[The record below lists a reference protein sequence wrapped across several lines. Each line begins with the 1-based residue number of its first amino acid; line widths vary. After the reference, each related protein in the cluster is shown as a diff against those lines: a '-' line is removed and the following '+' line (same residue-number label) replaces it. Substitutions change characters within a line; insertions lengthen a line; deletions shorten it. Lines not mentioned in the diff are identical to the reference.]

1 MKKVVIGIDVGGSTT
16 KIVGF
21 EKTGEEE
28 KKLIAPQ
35 FVSASDPLTSIYG
48 AFGKFLADNR
58 LTVGDI
64 ERVMMTGIGTPAEK
78 LPFYSL
84 PCKTVSEFTSIG
96 LGGLYLSGLDEAIV
110 VSLGTGT
117 AVVHAKKGGEITYL
131 GGTGVGGGTLVG
143 LSHLLLK
150 MESVDHVASLAED
163 GDLGN
168 IDLRISDM
176 AQKNKLTGMPEEMT
190 ASNFG
195 KVSDLATKADISLGI
210 LNMVF
215 ETVGMVS
222 YFAAKSCGLRD
233 IVVTGNLTSVPYCVR
248 LMEKLNTMFD
258 VHFTIPEFARFGTVI
273 GTALRG

>member
-1 MKKVVIGIDVGGSTT
+1 MRNVVIGIDVGGSTT

-21 EKTGEEE
+21 EKTPEGSR
-28 KKLIAPQ
+28 LIAPQ
-35 FVSASDPLTSIYG
+35 YVRASDPLTSVYG
-48 AFGKFLADNR
+48 AFGKFTAENKLS
-58 LTVGDI
+58 LSEI
-64 ERVMMTGIGTPAEK
+64 SRVMMTGVGSASITSPI
-78 LPFYSL
+78 YSL
-84 PCKTVSEFTSIG
+84 PCESVSEFDSIG

-110 VSLGTGT
+110 ASLGTGT

-131 GGTGVGGGTLVG
+131 GGTGVGGGTLLG

-150 MESVDHVASLAED
+150 MDSVEHISDLAEE

-176 AQKNKLTGMPEEMT
+176 ANRDRLNGMPEDMT
-190 ASNFG
+190 AANFG
-195 KVSDLATKADISLGI
+195 KISDLATKADISLGV

-222 YFAAKSCGLRD
+222 LFAARSRGVKD
-233 IVVTGNLTSVPYCVR
+233 IVMTGNLTTIPYCKTV
-248 LMEKLNTMFD
+248 MAKLNRMFD
-258 VHFTIPEFARFGTVI
+258 VNFLIPDLATYGTVI

>member
-1 MKKVVIGIDVGGSTT
+1 MRNVVIGIDVGGSTT

-21 EKTGEEE
+21 EKTPEGSL
-28 KKLIAPQ
+28 LIAPQ
-35 FVSASDPLTSIYG
+35 YVRASDPLTSVYG
-48 AFGKFLADNR
+48 AFGKFTAENKLS
-58 LTVGDI
+58 LSEI
-64 ERVMMTGIGTPAEK
+64 SRVMMTGVGSASITSPI
-78 LPFYSL
+78 YSL
-84 PCKTVSEFTSIG
+84 PCESVSEFDSIG

-110 VSLGTGT
+110 ASLGTGT

-131 GGTGVGGGTLVG
+131 GGTGVGGGTLLG

-150 MESVDHVASLAED
+150 MDSVDHISDLAEE

-176 AQKNKLTGMPEEMT
+176 ANRDRLNGMPEDMT
-190 ASNFG
+190 AANFG
-195 KVSDLATKADISLGI
+195 KISDLATKADISLGV

-222 YFAAKSCGLRD
+222 LFAARSRGVKD
-233 IVVTGNLTSVPYCVR
+233 IVMTGNLTTIPYCKTV
-248 LMEKLNTMFD
+248 MAKLNRMFD
-258 VHFTIPEFARFGTVI
+258 VNFLIPDLATYGTVI

>member
-1 MKKVVIGIDVGGSTT
+1 MRNVVIGIDVGGSTT

-21 EKTGEEE
+21 EKTPEGSR
-28 KKLIAPQ
+28 LIAPQ
-35 FVSASDPLTSIYG
+35 YVRASDPLTSVYG
-48 AFGKFLADNR
+48 AFGKFTAENKLS
-58 LTVGDI
+58 LSEI
-64 ERVMMTGIGTPAEK
+64 SRVMMTGVGSASITSPI
-78 LPFYSL
+78 YSL
-84 PCKTVSEFTSIG
+84 PCESVSEFDSIG

-110 VSLGTGT
+110 ASLGTGT

-131 GGTGVGGGTLVG
+131 GGTGVGGGTLLG

-150 MESVDHVASLAED
+150 MDSVDHISDLAEE

-176 AQKNKLTGMPEEMT
+176 ANRDRLNGMPEDMT
-190 ASNFG
+190 AANFG
-195 KVSDLATKADISLGI
+195 KISDLATKADISLGV

-222 YFAAKSCGLRD
+222 LFAARSRGVKD
-233 IVVTGNLTSVPYCVR
+233 IVMTGNLTTIPYCKTV
-248 LMEKLNTMFD
+248 MAKLNRMFD
-258 VHFTIPEFARFGTVI
+258 VNFLIPDLATYGTVI